1 MFRNQYDSDVTVFS
15 PQGRLHQNDYAI
27 EAMRQGSATVA
38 LHGKDHAVVVALMR
52 SQNELSSYQSK
63 IFELDS
69 HVGLSMSG
77 LLADGRILAR
87 FIQNE
92 CITFFS
98 ELQTLIP
105 MENLRSKL
113 TMRMQGNLQN
123 YGRRPFGVGL
133 LIIGYDHSGPHVLN
147 ADPSANVFSVKAAS
161 IGSRSQSART
171 YLEKH
176 LEEYENSIDQNVVI
190 RHALLALK
198 ETLPANVNLDEMN
211 TAVAIV
217 GKRCK
222 FQCLS
227 SDRVSEA
234 IANLRDRGPFAD
246 EQEMQH

>member
-15 PQGRLHQNDYAI
+15 PQGRLHQNDYAV

-52 SQNELSSYQSK
+52 SQSELSSYQSK
-63 IFELDS
+63 IFELDG

-92 CITFFS
+92 CATFFS
-98 ELQTLIP
+98 ELQTPLPI
-105 MENLRSKL
+105 ENLRTKL
-113 TMRMQGNLQN
+113 TLRMQENIQV
-123 YGRRPFGVGL
+123 YGKRPFGVGL
-133 LIIGYDHSGPHVLN
+133 LIIGYDDSGPHVIN
-147 ADPSANVFSVKAAS
+147 ADPSANVTMVKAAS
-161 IGSRSQSART
+161 IGARSQSART

-176 LEEYENSIDQNVVI
+176 FDEYANSTDQNVVI

-198 ETLPANVNLDEMN
+198 ETLQTDTKLDENN
-211 TAVAIV
+211 TAIAVV

-222 FQCLS
+222 FGCLP
-227 SDRVSEA
+227 SEQVKEI
-234 IANLRDRGPFAD
+234 IASLNNNQAP
-246 EQEMQH
+246 EPMQL